1 MNSSLVPLSP
11 TGVPDE
17 REEQHGS
24 HHQNG
29 VVHVFLGDRH
39 VVREDEDDRN
49 EDGPHTGVE
58 HDRLGELAQAER
70 TRRHTH
76 FFRVDHE
83 EENHQHVRPVGGDGA
98 DGENSVHGDRGA
110 EVDQGQQRV
119 DESDHPQTSERHT
132 GGLVDVVPERRERN
146 AAVSGERP
154 ERSADGAD
162 GDGAAEPEHDEAQR
176 QVRGGSLSA
185 HRVVKHLDDRLA
197 GRGVE
202 NRVEVVAHA
211 QRVDDVE
218 DPAKERGHG
227 QGGRNGQRRGVRGV
241 ADLLGHSGRG
251 VVARHDPRHVQ
262 KAKQERPAVVRPARA
277 VDDLGEDVLLGI
289 NFWALDQ
296 HGDHERDDRADVH
309 KTVVLGDSGE
319 HGRRQRVDEAVRDDH
334 GDRRAGDVAGRRH
347 VLVVGSHGNGLQQQ
361 RGSSEIG
368 RARSSH
374 GPDEVQPSVNPADKR
389 HVFFRHDVG
398 DHIVHSTA
406 GRETRGDMGDRVSN
420 GQAAKH
426 ADEPR
431 PRRSGR
437 AAGPQRIQIGDGDG
451 SHEPRDRQG
460 ERKRCQER
468 VASVELLLVAEMG
481 QLGGVGVQ
489 SHSWRHC
496 CVQIGFFQVFGHVW
510 NLRAEEGQRYL

>member
-1 MNSSLVPLSP
+1 MIGLANLPRLNGPGDTPIFSALTMKKKITSTYDQSVAMAQTEKIAFMAIEEPRLIRVSSELMRVIIHRHLSGTP
-11 TGVPDE
+11 VVLSTLY
-17 REEQHGS
+17 
-24 HHQNG
+24 QNDANG
-29 VVHVFLGDRH
+29 TPR
-39 VVREDEDDRN
+39 
-49 EDGPHTGVE
+49 
-58 HDRLGELAQAER
+58 
-70 TRRHTH
+70 
-76 FFRVDHE
+76 
-83 EENHQHVRPVGGDGA
+83 
-98 DGENSVHGDRGA
+98 
-110 EVDQGQQRV
+110 
-119 DESDHPQTSERHT
+119 
-132 GGLVDVVPERRERN
+132 
-146 AAVSGERP
+146 
-154 ERSADGAD
+154 
-162 GDGAAEPEHDEAQR
+162 
-176 QVRGGSLSA
+176 LSA

-218 DPAKERGHG
+218 DPAKKRGHG

-262 KAKQERPAVVRPARA
+262 KAKQECPAVVRPARA

-334 GDRRAGDVAGRRH
+334 SDRRAGDVAGRRH